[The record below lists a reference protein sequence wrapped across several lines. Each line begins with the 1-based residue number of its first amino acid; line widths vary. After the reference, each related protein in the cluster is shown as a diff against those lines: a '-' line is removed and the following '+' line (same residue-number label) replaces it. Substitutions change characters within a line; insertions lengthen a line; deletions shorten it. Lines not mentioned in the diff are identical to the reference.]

1 MIKKEDNLK
10 TAPNSLIFVS
20 LASMYLDNG
29 MVDEAI
35 DLCKSGLKIEP
46 ENEEAYLILA
56 QAEIEKGNI
65 DDAQKRLVEL
75 LERNPENAAAK
86 GLLGQIEKHK
96 KEEEEEKVEEGGEK
110 REEENAEE
118 AGEKREEEN
127 AEEAGEKREEKKV
140 EEGGEKREEEK
151 VEEGGE
157 KREEEKVE
165 EGGEK
170 REEER
175 AEEREGKREEP
186 VEEEITEEDKR
197 LEELLTSNIDDII
210 RIEGIINCF
219 FRLKSGRIIKS
230 ANFVGKIDEVLPMLD
245 SLLDAAK
252 SSSQELNMGKVTLV
266 LIEIEKGIFY
276 IFASSDYDC
285 FLISKNAENFGLVKA
300 ILPRILG

>member
-86 GLLGQIEKHK
+86 GLLDQIEKHK

-118 AGEKREEEN
+118 A
-127 AEEAGEKREEKKV
+127 
-140 EEGGEKREEEK
+140 
-151 VEEGGE
+151 GE

-230 ANFVGKIDEVLPMLD
+230 ANFVGQIDEVLPMLD

>member
-118 AGEKREEEN
+118 AGEKREE
-127 AEEAGEKREEKKV
+127 K
-140 EEGGEKREEEK
+140 K